1 MNADM
6 NKLNSKNKLIILIN
20 KARRKQVDFNFS
32 KELALLIKNNEVAK
46 EYVDKYFEDIYQCI
60 QDDSLD
66 FIIEL
71 FKNRWYDLIKKHIIY
86 ILVMAQ
92 RDKNERLLPAFC
104 KDYLNISP
112 DGEKI
117 SNLSDVLDFLGDSPS
132 DLLSISQEL
141 RGYSLKTDE
150 LIEKT
155 MEQHSFDLA
164 KYLFLRERT
173 ELYCEDIKDTIDVKG
188 YAEFIERI
196 LYEIGQRQNS
206 KLSEIETLQEGASAK
221 PFVFKNM
228 VLKVGLPPKTY
239 NMPNSKYFLQPLIR
253 IELKSNKG
261 KPFACVEVTN
271 RVDTTFTNSEKTN
284 ENLYQFWKKIRD
296 EGIIW
301 TDVRWNNVGKL
312 LQRNIPSNNGVEMY
326 SDSKATGLEN
336 INIGEP
342 LGKGELVVVD
352 LDYVFHEDDSNIIW
366 PINGFGRKFE
376 ARYQREKKQKIQK
389 KEDRE
394 EEDR

>member
-32 KELALLIKNNEVAK
+32 KELALLIKNNEDAK
-46 EYVDKYFEDIYQCI
+46 ESVDKYFEDIYQCI

-71 FKNRWYDLIKKHIIY
+71 LKNRWYDLIKKHIIS

-92 RDKNERLLPAFC
+92 RDKNEEVLPAFC
-104 KDYLNISP
+104 KDYLILSP
-112 DGEKI
+112 EGEKI
-117 SNLSDVLDFLGDSPS
+117 SNLGEILDFLGNSPS
-132 DLLSISQEL
+132 DLLAISQKL
-141 RGYSLKTDE
+141 RGFSSKTDE
-150 LIEKT
+150 LLEKS
-155 MEQHSFDLA
+155 MQQHSLDIS

-173 ELYCEDIKDTIDVKG
+173 ELYCNDIKDTIDVGG
-188 YAEFIERI
+188 YAKFIERI
-196 LYEIGQRQNS
+196 LFEIGQRQNS
-206 KLSEIETLQEGASAK
+206 KLNDIETLPHGASAK
-221 PFVFKNM
+221 PFGFKNM
-228 VLKVGLPPKTY
+228 ILKVGLPPKTY

-253 IELKSNKG
+253 IELNSNKG

-271 RVDTTFTNSEKTN
+271 RVDTNFSKEEKTN

-312 LQRNIPSNNGVEMY
+312 LQRNIPVHNGVEMY
-326 SDSKATGLEN
+326 SDSKATGLDN
-336 INIGEP
+336 IDIGEP

-352 LDYVFHEDDSNIIW
+352 LDYVYHEDDSDITW
-366 PINGFGRKFE
+366 PTNGFGRKFE
-376 ARYQREKKQKIQK
+376 ARYQKEKEQEI
-389 KEDRE
+389 E
-394 EEDR
+394 ELEER

>member
-32 KELALLIKNNEVAK
+32 KELALLIKNNEDAK
-46 EYVDKYFEDIYQCI
+46 ESVDKYFEDIYQCI

-71 FKNRWYDLIKKHIIY
+71 LKNRWYDLIKKHIIY

-92 RDKNERLLPAFC
+92 RDKNEEVLPAFC
-104 KDYLNISP
+104 KDYLNLSP
-112 DGEKI
+112 EGEKI
-117 SNLSDVLDFLGDSPS
+117 SNLGEILDFLGDSPS
-132 DLLSISQEL
+132 DLLAISQKL
-141 RGYSLKTDE
+141 RGYSSKTDE
-150 LIEKT
+150 LLEKS
-155 MEQHSFDLA
+155 MQQHSLDIS

-173 ELYCEDIKDTIDVKG
+173 ELYCDDIKDTIDVGG
-188 YAEFIERI
+188 YAKFIERI
-196 LYEIGQRQNS
+196 LFEIGQRQNS
-206 KLSEIETLQEGASAK
+206 KLNDIETLPRGASAK
-221 PFVFKNM
+221 PFGFKNM
-228 VLKVGLPPKTY
+228 ILKVGLPPKTY

-271 RVDTTFTNSEKTN
+271 RVDTNFSIEEKTN

-312 LQRNIPSNNGVEMY
+312 LQRNIPVHNGVEMY
-326 SDSKATGLEN
+326 SDSKATGLED
-336 INIGEP
+336 IDIGEP
-342 LGKGELVVVD
+342 LDKGKLVVVD
-352 LDYVFHEDDSNIIW
+352 LDYVYHEDDLNIIW
-366 PINGFGRKFE
+366 PTNGFGRKFE
-376 ARYQREKKQKIQK
+376 ARYQREKEQEVQKI
-389 KEDRE
+389 E
-394 EEDR
+394 EQDER